1 MEVQSS
7 LVMDLSWSLD
17 IRESSFFVLFYFFG
31 HFFNSLEIKN
41 AGYKL
46 SRKFQV
52 MFYLME
58 SRQKEGNWKYI
69 LRCVNLILLLQNK
82 ATKKIVLST
91 GGT

>member
-1 MEVQSS
+1 MEAQSS
-7 LVMDLSWSLD
+7 LIMDLSLD

-31 HFFNSLEIKN
+31 HFLNSLEIKN

-58 SRQKEGNWKYI
+58 SRQKEGNRK
-69 LRCVNLILLLQNK
+69 
-82 ATKKIVLST
+82 
-91 GGT
+91 